1 MGAAGG
7 ELDALIGQYP
17 AEVNLQRLSRDFGT
31 PHPVMAQ
38 NYACE
43 LLNMQPFP
51 AFGGN
56 SSRLLGE
63 SWDST
68 NLYWARLADEKGY
81 SPVMLNRLVPE
92 LTRHMV
98 ANIFATDIED
108 WLALMRAMKET
119 GEEFRQGK
127 IVLPQVTEA
136 ASSNQE
142 AGVLPEQSP
151 AASAPGGPQIN
162 GIQDKQWQSDIYSS
176 IPICSCVSFLGG
188 RLTGAQ
194 DDSTNIR
201 VNVDLVQLNVAV
213 TDSKGNYISGLGP
226 ENFAITEDKIP
237 ERIATFE
244 EGNEPARQVFSQRR
258 TRLPAQPV
266 APGPLGRESK
276 TATVVN
282 AMPPRKP
289 IPPGVGEDASTLPA
303 QVAGANVFVLFDTSN
318 YMYRGFVFAQD
329 AITDFVRSLESA
341 NKVAFYSYSR
351 DLSRNSALTSD
362 RAQVLRG
369 VRSTVAGDDA
379 ALYNCLLLT
388 VEDAARY
395 TGRKVVVVFSNGPDN
410 ASLVPPEDVAEL
422 AQSTGTIIYMIS
434 TREAQLEPISTAVFE
449 RMSKATGGKAYF
461 ARSWSDEKK
470 AFAFIQE
477 DLAHLYS
484 LSYYPQPNPSA
495 GWRAI
500 TVKLVGKDLQKYHV
514 RTRAG
519 YRLQQA
525 HAAANNSA
533 ELEAERSVGVSKVAK
548 TAQESEARASAPYWL

>member
-1 MGAAGG
+1 MTMVKRQ
-7 ELDALIGQYP
+7 LLLLPAL
-17 AEVNLQRLSRDFGT
+17 
-31 PHPVMAQ
+31 
-38 NYACE
+38 
-43 LLNMQPFP
+43 
-51 AFGGN
+51 
-56 SSRLLGE
+56 
-63 SWDST
+63 
-68 NLYWARLADEKGY
+68 
-81 SPVMLNRLVPE
+81 
-92 LTRHMV
+92 
-98 ANIFATDIED
+98 
-108 WLALMRAMKET
+108 
-119 GEEFRQGK
+119 
-127 IVLPQVTEA
+127 VTLFFV
-136 ASSNQE
+136 
-142 AGVLPEQSP
+142 G
-151 AASAPGGPQIN
+151 
-162 GIQDKQWQSDIYSS
+162 DR
-176 IPICSCVSFLGG
+176 F
-188 RLTGAQ
+188 TGAQ

-213 TDSKGNYISGLGP
+213 TDSKGNYVSGLGP
-226 ENFAITEDKIP
+226 ENFAITEDKLP

-244 EGNEPARQVFSQRR
+244 EGNEPARQV
-258 TRLPAQPV
+258 LQPGPNA
-266 APGPLGRESK
+266 APGKP
-276 TATVVN
+276 AVVAAGSPAAAKSN
-282 AMPPRKP
+282 SSMVPAKAA
-289 IPPGVGEDASTLPA
+289 GKSTSAVLGEDASTLPA
-303 QVAGANVFVLFDTSN
+303 QITGANVFVLFDTSN

-329 AITDFVRSLESA
+329 AITDFVRSLEGA

-362 RAQVLRG
+362 RSQVLRG

-461 ARSWSDEKK
+461 ARNWGDEKK

-484 LSYYPQPNPSA
+484 LSYYPQPNPSP
-495 GWRAI
+495 GWRTI

-533 ELEAERSVGVSKVAK
+533 ELEPASVSK
-548 TAQESEARASAPYWL
+548 